1 MPKKPHSSA
10 HTTALAVIDPKKPVD
25 LEKLAP
31 GQIRNSC
38 EFDAAELGRRAQA
51 MLSHIEALKVERA
64 QKAVLAGLYLHQV
77 KDALGHGT
85 FREWTQEHFGN
96 SCQNGIGVSQ
106 RSITNYMGLA
116 AAFCRK
122 SKLLLPEI
130 VASQQLSLTLE
141 AKGSDAQAF
150 KAKLQKFVG
159 ERGLTE
165 LMALNGV
172 IKQGGNQRPADAAK
186 PAAQD
191 QPPPDS
197 LRPEA
202 QIYNDF
208 VEAVERAERVLLDD
222 ARWLEITPELG
233 ERVEPLLKRLLTQ
246 YHEKVLRAKHEAA

>member
-1 MPKKPHSSA
+1 MMPKKALKPSS
-10 HTTALAVIDPKKPVD
+10 TAVAVIDPKKPVD
-25 LEKLAP
+25 LEKIEP
-31 GQIRNSC
+31 GQILHSAK
-38 EFDAAELGRRAQA
+38 FDTAALFTRAGE
-51 MLSHIEALKVERA
+51 MLSHIAALKTERA
-64 QKAVLAGLYLHQV
+64 MKGVLAGLYFEQL
-77 KDALGHGT
+77 KNALPHGE
-85 FREWTQEHFGN
+85 FMEARRKY
-96 SCQNGIGVSQ
+96 IGD
-106 RSITNYMGLA
+106 TNWATATRLMALA
-116 AAFCRK
+116 RKFCR
-122 SKLLLPEI
+122 SAKLLLPEL

-165 LMALNGV
+165 LYALHGV

-186 PAAQD
+186 PAVQD